1 MTKGGKD
8 VDESLTLPKS
18 KWQVICERIK
28 RKVLEIWNNKAHLFW
43 YILFLYFVAIAFYF
57 IVLIDNSLTIPI
69 SGDYCLQ
76 QIPFYTNGYD
86 DWWHFLKT
94 GEFVLWDHNTFLGVN
109 NIGTNTFYYLLN
121 PFFLPILLWPR
132 EYIAQGLAFLMI
144 NKMVFA
150 AITFRIFLKYIG
162 IKENTSRL
170 FALAYAFC
178 GWNVYYLWFNHFMEV
193 AVVFPLVLLGIEKVV
208 RDKRPWVLM
217 ASLGLM
223 GLCNYFFLV
232 SSCICGVI
240 YAGYRY
246 FSLWKDKSKNDRF
259 QILIIGFCGFLV
271 GVMIGALT
279 LYTAFP
285 IIMDTPRVNNSN
297 YLKNLM
303 EAWNKHEYTNFFNL
317 ITKFEKEKQTYYPLA
332 TFLFPTISNFNTVVF
347 NNRTY
352 DNTIGSLFIY
362 TPLMMFFIP
371 SLLQSIR
378 KKRWSNLV
386 ATAFFLLTLFT
397 PFFYYLCYGFT
408 VTYGRWQI
416 FAVASLLM
424 FIARNYEEREE
435 MPRWFFDISIGVLL
449 IGVIILL
456 SYALSYQSNSDVYNL
471 GDRSYVVI
479 AEVIYMLVCYF
490 YLRFRHHEKELTK
503 FLTNAVAI
511 EAIVMGVM
519 LFNYQSPRD
528 YSTLYGGLANV
539 MEEEDI
545 INRIKEQD
553 DGFYRISNTNADR
566 NNNNLSMREGY
577 NGVAS
582 FHSMYNFEL
591 NDFLNWS
598 RIMYS
603 STWSGGAHE
612 KRYNLDEFLNVKY
625 YIQKNL
631 EQNNS
636 ISNNIPFG
644 FVEMPEYATTYN
656 ANKRYFHKVYYNTNF
671 IELGFAYDSMMYA
684 EHLSD
689 SQSKINN
696 NEIAYLTS
704 AIVYKDDVEEIKS
717 LLDNDIEI
725 VKYSSIK
732 DLTTITTDYTVS
744 YEDQF
749 NRYKEQYK
757 ASHPGTNIDLLSLSD
772 QISLIKEWN
781 GFDYA
786 GALSRVENKS
796 LEMLY
801 GGVIELTPTNG
812 KTVCSNA
819 EDDPCYVDL
828 KLRMGEN
835 ATVQMF
841 NEVSEVD
848 ENGETVTQEKLVVWD
863 NHMWHNYSTSGDW
876 KYDRGFYINEDIT
889 KIKITIWAN
898 ATIARPTITVERYS
912 EFQKRI
918 AKLKGENDENL
929 FENIKVTTNN
939 IDFDTTYDQDKI
951 VVLSIPYDN
960 GWSGNYVY
968 ENGEMEPIKI
978 FKMQGGFLGFVA
990 KKGNVHY
997 ALEYFTPNLKESL
1010 VLFTSGIAIMTL
1022 SWGAVYV
1029 YEHKKKRTPEI
1040 VIEDI
1045 KE

>member
-1 MTKGGKD
+1 M
-8 VDESLTLPKS
+8 DESLTLPKS
-18 KWQVICERIK
+18 KWQMFYEKIK
-28 RKVLEIWNNKAHLFW
+28 RKVLEIWNNKGHLFW
-43 YILFLYFVAIAFYF
+43 YILLLYFVAIAFYF
-57 IVLIDNSLTIPI
+57 IVLIENSLTIPI

-109 NIGTNTFYYLLN
+109 NIGTNSFYYLLN

-150 AITFRIFLKYIG
+150 GITFRLFLKYVG
-162 IKENTSRL
+162 VKENTSRL

-193 AVVFPLVLLGIEKVV
+193 AVVFPLVLLGIEKVI

-246 FSLWKDKSKNDRF
+246 FSVWKEKSKSDRT
-259 QILIIGFCGFLV
+259 QIFILGFCGFLV
-271 GVMIGALT
+271 GVMIGSLT

-285 IIMDTPRVNNSN
+285 IIMDTPRVNDAN
-297 YLKNLM
+297 YLSSLL
-303 EAWNKHEYTNFFNL
+303 EAWNEHDFTKFFKL
-317 ITKFEKEKQTYYPLA
+317 ITKFNSKKETYYPLA
-332 TFLFPTISNFNTVVF
+332 TFLFPTISDYNTLVF
-347 NNRTY
+347 NNIYY

-371 SLLQSIR
+371 SFLQSIR

-416 FAVASLLM
+416 FAVASLLV
-424 FIARNYEEREE
+424 FIAQNYEERDE

-456 SYALSYQSNSDVYNL
+456 SYALSYQQKSNDVREL
-471 GDRSYVVI
+471 GDRTYVII
-479 AEVIYMLVCYF
+479 AEIVYMLVCYF
-490 YLRFRHHEKELTK
+490 YLRFRHHERELTK
-503 FLTNAVAI
+503 YLTNAVAI

-519 LFNYQSPRD
+519 LFNYQAPRD

-539 MEEEDI
+539 IEEEEI
-545 INRIKEQD
+545 INRIREQD
-553 DGFYRISNTNADR
+553 DSFYRISNTNADR
-566 NNNNLSMREGY
+566 NSNNLSMREGY
-577 NGVAS
+577 NGVAT
-582 FHSMYNFEL
+582 FHSIYNFEL
-591 NDFLNWS
+591 NDFLKWS
-598 RIMYS
+598 RVMYNS

-631 EQNNS
+631 EENNS

-644 FVEMPEYATTYN
+644 FVEMPEYSTTYN
-656 ANKRYFHKVYYNTNF
+656 YNKKYFHKVYYNTNF
-671 IELGFAYDSMMYA
+671 IELGFAYDSIMYA
-684 EHLSD
+684 EELEAF
-689 SQSKINN
+689 QSKVNN
-696 NEIAYLTS
+696 NEIAYLTN
-704 AIVYKDDVEEIKS
+704 AIVYKDDEEELKS

-725 VKYSSIK
+725 VDYSSIN
-732 DLTTITTDYTVS
+732 DLTTIPTNYTIS
-744 YEDQF
+744 YEDQY
-749 NRYKEQYK
+749 NRYIERYK
-757 ASHPGTNIDLLSLSD
+757 AAHPGIDFDALSTSD
-772 QISLIKEWN
+772 QISLIKSVYK
-781 GFDYA
+781 FDYSDA
-786 GALSRVENKS
+786 STKANSKS
-796 LEMLY
+796 LAMLD
-801 GGVIELTPTNG
+801 GGVIELTPDNG
-812 KTVCSNA
+812 RTVCSNA

-828 KLRMGEN
+828 RLRMGEN

-841 NEVSEVD
+841 NGDEV
-848 ENGETVTQEKLVVWD
+848 VVWD
-863 NHMWHNYSTSGDW
+863 NHMWHGYLNVSDW
-876 KYDRGFYINEDIT
+876 KYDRGFYINKDVT

-898 ATIARPTITVERYS
+898 ATIERPIIKVERYS
-912 EFQKRI
+912 KFQERI

-929 FENIKVTTNN
+929 FENIKVTANN

-951 VVLSIPYDN
+951 VVLSIPYDK

-968 ENGEMEPIKI
+968 DNGEKEPIRV

-997 ALEYFTPNLKESL
+997 SLEYFSPNLKESL
-1010 VLFTSGIAIMTL
+1010 VLFIGGIVIMTA

-1040 VIEDI
+1040 VVDDL